1 MPCMYIKL
9 RDLILREGFF
19 WTKYKCLDT
28 VEWCGYMPKDNG
40 MHGTQSTVIFDI
52 LLLRNSAHECC
63 VQIYTGYRQ
72 TATSISSFE
81 LSM

>member
-1 MPCMYIKL
+1 MSGVAI
-9 RDLILREGFF
+9 
-19 WTKYKCLDT
+19 
-28 VEWCGYMPKDNG
+28 MPKDNG

-81 LSM
+81 LSICDSPLNVQYKPK